1 VEGNVGIKG
10 ETKMGGGRRV
20 GRERRGRSREDGR
33 K

>member
-1 VEGNVGIKG
+1 VEGNVVIMG
-10 ETKMGGGRRV
+10 EKKMGSGRRV